1 MAKREV
7 GAALC
12 LGFCIFI
19 LDFVQEAESQK
30 SWLKTKQNKKHLV
43 LEWGKHSCWTVS
55 RRTDAELYLDGLQED
70 FEAGRGRLCKCQAAW
85 SKTECTHATRNTGRA
100 QWASRVPLTWTSA
113 RTACFPWRQ
122 AYLESS
128 VQVARSETF
137 TVPLLRTKRC

>member
-43 LEWGKHSCWTVS
+43 LEWGKHSCRTVS
-55 RRTDAELYLDGLQED
+55 RSTDAEPYLDGLQED
-70 FEAGRGRLCKCQAAW
+70 FEAGRGKLHKCQAAW
-85 SKTECTHATRNTGRA
+85 SKTVSVHTQHGTPAGTSGLHECH
-100 QWASRVPLTWTSA
+100 
-113 RTACFPWRQ
+113 
-122 AYLESS
+122 
-128 VQVARSETF
+128 
-137 TVPLLRTKRC
+137 